1 MPNKYVYNF
10 NTGNEFTLTADMG
23 LYCDMASARVLI
35 QSIFP
40 IGSFI
45 GLIVVNLLSD
55 TRGRKFAFQL
65 TLSICLVG
73 ILCNFLFNVSH
84 SVRRWVRKSYVF
96 IVGSVR
102 FRVWLLSNNTTG
114 IYNTLR
120 LFKRFLSSSCSCYH
134 QRSWVFFLI
143 IQEDLRHFYWAS
155 FISCQSTGST
165 S

>member
-1 MPNKYVYNF
+1 MPNKYVHNF

-23 LYCDMASARVLI
+23 LYCDMESARVLI

-73 ILCNFLFNVSH
+73 ILRNFLFNVSD
-84 SVRRWVRKSYVF
+84 SVRRWIRKSYVF

-102 FRVWLLSNNTTG
+102 FRVWLLPNNTIG
-114 IYNTLR
+114 LYNTLR
-120 LFKRFLSSSCSCYH
+120 LF
-134 QRSWVFFLI
+134 
-143 IQEDLRHFYWAS
+143 
-155 FISCQSTGST
+155 
-165 S
+165 